1 MRTITAVKESSER
14 VVAAGRERLRARKR
28 DRHRGALLAEL
39 GQACL
44 DERSGSTGGDVD
56 ANINRLVARLL
67 LLNDP
72 EDGDDDSYETGDSV
86 EFEMAQSSH
95 EGHGS

>member
-28 DRHRGALLAEL
+28 DRHRDSLLGEL

-44 DERSGSTGGDVD
+44 DERSGSTVGDVD

-72 EDGDDDSYETGDSV
+72 EDGDDDRSEVGSN
-86 EFEMAQSSH
+86 EFEMAQSAH

>member
-1 MRTITAVKESSER
+1 MRTITAVRESSER
-14 VVAAGRERLRARKR
+14 VVAVGREKLRARKR
-28 DRHRGALLAEL
+28 DRHRDSLLGEL

-44 DERSGSTGGDVD
+44 DERSGSTVGDVD
-56 ANINRLVARLL
+56 ATINRLVARLL

-72 EDGDDDSYETGDSV
+72 EESDDDNYEVAASTDL
-86 EFEMAQSSH
+86 EMAQAAH